1 MTKDDP
7 PQGFEGDKV
16 IIEGDKVIIEGDKVI
31 ITIGMTE
38 SDIARLAADACRR
51 WNAGEITEDEP
62 TYVNFR
68 SWRELRAWLGS

>member
-7 PQGFEGDKV
+7 PPGFD
-16 IIEGDKVIIEGDKVI
+16 GDKVI

-68 SWRELRAWLGS
+68 SWRELRTWLREGSGITT